1 MFKKGF
7 APLIIVLII
16 ALLAVGC
23 IGSYTYIKN
32 KNKPIACTQEAKIC
46 PDGSSVGR
54 IPPNC
59 EFAECPT
66 TTTKEIIPLPCV
78 QEGSSP
84 PLGPNYSNYQCC
96 FDLVLC
102 HNPGENGSIC
112 RKTCNPELR
121 MLLWGP
127 ERLTIDGLGDYIADV
142 AGGVSPYTYKWSIT
156 GPIVIYKWDPNTSSW
171 VPDGNIPENKS
182 SVTYKWTQEGIYK
195 VTVTVTDSTKKT
207 ITDTLTVTV
216 KPSYIY

>member
-1 MFKKGF
+1 
-7 APLIIVLII
+7 
-16 ALLAVGC
+16 
-23 IGSYTYIKN
+23 
-32 KNKPIACTQEAKIC
+32 
-46 PDGSSVGR
+46 
-54 IPPNC
+54 
-59 EFAECPT
+59 
-66 TTTKEIIPLPCV
+66 
-78 QEGSSP
+78 
-84 PLGPNYSNYQCC
+84 
-96 FDLVLC
+96 
-102 HNPGENGSIC
+102 
-112 RKTCNPELR
+112 

>member
-1 MFKKGF
+1 M
-7 APLIIVLII
+7 
-16 ALLAVGC
+16 
-23 IGSYTYIKN
+23 KN
-32 KNKPIACTQEAKIC
+32 KAFKLALTIVIVGALVFGASFAKADTNEEMIKALQALIQVLMQMVVQLQQQLARITPITT
-46 PDGSSVGR
+46 
-54 IPPNC
+54 IP
-59 EFAECPT
+59 T
-66 TTTKEIIPLPCV
+66 PLPCV